1 MLAPY
6 SFYQVKR
13 VFLACPGD
21 LVSERSRFPRLLET
35 VNSLRAH
42 SLGFHLEP
50 VGWERVIP
58 SFGRPQELIN
68 NELRSA
74 DLVVV
79 MLWNRIGSPSGRE
92 PEITGTIEEFNLA
105 VRLYDETAKRHF
117 GAHKPVVWVYFR
129 VPTGEPDGQLQ
140 AVLAFRKRLEEGKQL
155 FFREYSALED
165 WEEMLRQH
173 LVAFLGDLRRW
184 DLDHNRESMRPELRL
199 MEGEFLAEGVY
210 DFGSRMK
217 LYVDLDGDGSAET
230 ITFWFAV
237 NAYNLTITK
246 HDNTFAL
253 PLAYEVLGEARVV
266 HIAIKDVTRDG
277 LPEILVAASDGVAS
291 LRLYIWG
298 LNQRGRETRELKKE
312 NVAQLGDMQGQY
324 RAVIHGGGT
333 IVLPYGSQGFATF
346 NRWNGSRFEGTSD

>member
-1 MLAPY
+1 MLTPY

-21 LVSERSRFPRLLET
+21 LVSERSRFPKLLET

-74 DLVVV
+74 DLVIV
-79 MLWNRIGSPSGRE
+79 MLWNRIGSPSGKDAE
-92 PEITGTIEEFNLA
+92 VTGTIEEFNLA
-105 VRLYDETAKRHF
+105 VRLHDETAKRHF

-129 VPTGEPDGQLQ
+129 VPTAEPDAQLQ
-140 AVLAFRKRLEEGKQL
+140 SVLAFRKKLEEGRQL
-155 FFREYSALED
+155 FFREYGTPED

-199 MEGEFLAEGVY
+199 MEGEFLAEGIY
-210 DFGSRMK
+210 DFGKRMQ
-217 LYVDLDGDGSAET
+217 LNVDLDGDGFTET
-230 ITFWFAV
+230 VTFWFAIDS
-237 NAYNLTITK
+237 YNLTITK
-246 HDNTFAL
+246 HDNTFRL
-253 PLAYEVLGEARVV
+253 PLPREALDATRVV
-266 HIAIKDVTRDG
+266 HVAIKDVTGEG
-277 LPEILVAASDGVAS
+277 LPEILVAASDGIGS
-291 LRLYIWG
+291 LRLYVWG
-298 LNQRGRETRELKKE
+298 LNKEGRATRELKGKIE
-312 NVAQLGDMQGQY
+312 QLGDLHGQY
-324 RAVIHGGGT
+324 RAIVHEGGT
-333 IVLPYGSQGFATF
+333 IILPYGSQGFASR
-346 NRWNGSRFEGTSD
+346 NRWNGTQFEHSED